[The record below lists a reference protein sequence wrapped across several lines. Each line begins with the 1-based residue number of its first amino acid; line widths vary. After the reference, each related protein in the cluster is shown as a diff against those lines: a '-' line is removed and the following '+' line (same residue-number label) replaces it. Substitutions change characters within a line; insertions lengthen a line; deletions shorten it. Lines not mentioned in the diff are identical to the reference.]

1 MRIKDN
7 LPTLFVG
14 LVVAFS
20 FIMVINHA
28 KADSITPQQFADNLS
43 QVPVKVQSFISSEI
57 EKTKEYQTNQWSQ
70 MKADLLKLKNIF
82 IKN

>member
-1 MRIKDN
+1 MKKII
-7 LPTLFVG
+7 LAVAVISLAWFG
-14 LVVAFS
+14 L
-20 FIMVINHA
+20 A

-57 EKTKEYQTNQWSQ
+57 EKTKEYQSKQWSQ